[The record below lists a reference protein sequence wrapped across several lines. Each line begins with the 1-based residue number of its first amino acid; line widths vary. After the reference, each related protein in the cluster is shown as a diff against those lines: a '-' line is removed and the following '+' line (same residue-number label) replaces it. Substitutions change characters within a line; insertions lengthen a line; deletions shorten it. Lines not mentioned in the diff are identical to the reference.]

1 MIDTVFGI
9 DIGGTN
15 TKVGLIDHDGNTHF
29 QSSIKTNAEN
39 AHDFVK
45 ELAAEMSQALKEAGE
60 GERIKV
66 QAVGIGAPNANY
78 YTGNIERPVNL
89 NWGELTPL
97 VELLKEYYDF
107 PIVLTNDANAAAIGE
122 LYYGNA
128 KGMKDFVVI
137 TLGTGLG
144 SGIITHGNL
153 LYGHDGFAGELGH
166 TLVNVNGRYCGC
178 GRRGCL
184 ETYVSA
190 TGIKRTVYKLLA
202 DFREPSELRAVPFD
216 ELTAANITEAAI
228 RGDKIAIEAF
238 EYTGRVL
245 GMKLADAVVHYSPQA
260 IFLFGGLVKA
270 GDYIFYPTKYHFE
283 KNLMGLFKDK
293 VRILPSGLMDK
304 NAAILGAAALA
315 WKELEKSDFELSV

>member
-1 MIDTVFGI
+1 MKDTVFGI

-15 TKVGLIDHDGNTHF
+15 TKVGLVDAEGHTHF
-29 QSSIKTNAEN
+29 QSSIKTNVEDARQ
-39 AHDFVK
+39 FVQ
-45 ELAAEMSQALKEAGE
+45 ELVAEMRKALAETE
-60 GERIKV
+60 GSVAVR
-66 QAVGIGAPNANY
+66 AVGIGAPNANY
-78 YTGNIERPVNL
+78 YDGTIENPVNL
-89 NWGELTPL
+89 QWGGITPL
-97 VELLKEYYDF
+97 LRMLHEHFDL
-107 PIVLTNDANAAAIGE
+107 PMVLTNDANAAAVGE

-128 KGMKDFVVI
+128 KGMRDFVVV

-144 SGIITHGNL
+144 SGIMVNGEL

-190 TGIKRTVYKLLA
+190 TGIKRTAYKLLA
-202 DFREPSELRAVPFD
+202 DFREDSELRAVPFD
-216 ELTAANITEAAI
+216 ELTAAMITEAAI

-245 GMKLADAVVHYSPQA
+245 GMKLADAVVHYSPEA

-283 KNLMGLFKDK
+283 KNLMSLFKDK
-293 VRILPSGLMDK
+293 VQILPSGLMEK

-315 WKELEKSDFELSV
+315 WKELEKKAL